1 MKELREEQELLG
13 DARMTDNEILT
24 TTLGH
29 RSGYA
34 RGQGYRA
41 EPFRKRDR
49 STTSQASIDQMR
61 LELEQS
67 FDKKLQEKLQ
77 EEQQK
82 YEEKL
87 AAMEQKMEERFA
99 ALMEKIQTNAS

>member
-13 DARMTDNEILT
+13 DSQMTDNEILT

-34 RGQGYRA
+34 RGQDYRA
-41 EPFRKRDR
+41 EPSKKKDH
-49 STTSQASIDQMR
+49 SSQASIDQMR
-61 LELEQS
+61 LELEQD
-67 FDKKLQEKLQ
+67 FDKKLQ

-87 AAMEQKMEERFA
+87 AAIEQKMEERFA
-99 ALMEKIQTNAS
+99 SLMEKMQTNAS